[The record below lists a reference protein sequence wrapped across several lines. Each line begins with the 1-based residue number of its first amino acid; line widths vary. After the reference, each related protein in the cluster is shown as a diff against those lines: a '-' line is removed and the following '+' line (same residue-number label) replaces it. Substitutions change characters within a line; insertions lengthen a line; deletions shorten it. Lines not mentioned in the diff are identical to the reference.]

1 VAKED
6 RCHSSI
12 AVFTPPSFNSNELPL
27 VHLAV
32 AARTDVGRIRKG
44 NEDSLHASANAHRG
58 LFIVADGMGGHAAG
72 EVASEMA
79 VEIVSHDLSDLNDL
93 ESADAYEKVARA
105 LRDANRAV
113 YERTR
118 TERDKLGMGSTVSA
132 LLLSETRY
140 IVGHVGDSRIYL
152 VRDGT
157 MRQLTR
163 DHSLVQEQVD
173 AGLLTP
179 EQARRHPQSNV
190 ITRCIGMADEIEP
203 DVFDGEARVGDSF
216 LLASDGLTGMIEDRR
231 IQQLLVSRAK
241 PERIVDALIQEANV
255 NGGNDNITAVVVRV
269 LTADSVNTDRDVT
282 PVPPAPTHG

>member
-1 VAKED
+1 
-6 RCHSSI
+6 
-12 AVFTPPSFNSNELPL
+12 
-27 VHLAV
+27 
-32 AARTDVGRIRKG
+32 
-44 NEDSLHASANAHRG
+44 
-58 LFIVADGMGGHAAG
+58 MGGHAAG

-79 VEIVSHDLSDLNDL
+79 VDIVSHDLSDLNDL
-93 ESADAYEKVARA
+93 EAPDAHAKIARA

-132 LLLSETRY
+132 LLLSETKF
-140 IVGHVGDSRIYL
+140 VVAHVGDSRIYL
-152 VRDGT
+152 VRDGQ
-157 MRQLTR
+157 MSQLTK

-203 DVFDGEARVGDSF
+203 DVFDGEARVGDAF
-216 LLASDGLTGMIEDRR
+216 LLASDGLTGMVDDRR
-231 IQQLLVSRAK
+231 IQQLLMSKAK

-269 LTADSVNTDRDVT
+269 LAVEGNSTDPEVT
-282 PVPPAPTHG
+282 PVPPARSHG

>member
-1 VAKED
+1 
-6 RCHSSI
+6 
-12 AVFTPPSFNSNELPL
+12 

-44 NEDSLHASANAHRG
+44 NEDSLHASANEYRG

-93 ESADAYEKVARA
+93 DAPDAHSRVSRA

-132 LLLSETRY
+132 LLLSENKY
-140 IVGHVGDSRIYL
+140 IVGHVGDSRIYI
-152 VRDGT
+152 VRDGQ
-157 MRQLTR
+157 MQQLTR

-190 ITRCIGMADEIEP
+190 ITRCVGMADDIDP
-203 DVFDGEARVGDSF
+203 DVFNGEVQIGDTF

-241 PERIVDALIQEANV
+241 PERIVDALIQEANM

-269 LTADSVNTDRDVT
+269 LAPGASNTDRDIT
-282 PVPPAPTHG
+282 PIPPARTHG

>member
-1 VAKED
+1 MQAGGA
-6 RCHSSI
+6 S
-12 AVFTPPSFNSNELPL
+12 
-27 VHLAV
+27 
-32 AARTDVGRIRKG
+32 DVGVSRKA
-44 NEDSLHASANAHRG
+44 NEDAFVIDRELGFVA
-58 LFIVADGMGGHAAG
+58 VADGMGGHAAG

-79 VEIVSHDLSDLNDL
+79 VEMVSHELADLNEL
-93 ESADAYEKVARA
+93 EAPDAHERVARA

-132 LLLSETRY
+132 LLLSESRFL
-140 IVGHVGDSRIYL
+140 VGHVGDSRIYL
-152 VRDGT
+152 VRDGE
-157 MRQLTR
+157 MRQLTK

-190 ITRCIGMADEIEP
+190 ITRCIGMADDIEP
-203 DVFDGEARVGDSF
+203 DVFDGESRIGDGF
-216 LLASDGLTGMIEDRR
+216 LLASDGLTGMVDDRR
-231 IQQLLVSRAK
+231 IQQLLLSRAK

-269 LTADSVNTDRDVT
+269 LAHESNSNDRDVT
-282 PVPPAPTHG
+282 PIPPVRTHG

>member
-1 VAKED
+1 
-6 RCHSSI
+6 
-12 AVFTPPSFNSNELPL
+12 
-27 VHLAV
+27 
-32 AARTDVGRIRKG
+32 
-44 NEDSLHASANAHRG
+44 
-58 LFIVADGMGGHAAG
+58 MGGHAAG

-93 ESADAYEKVARA
+93 DSSDSHDRVARA

-113 YERTR
+113 FERTR

-140 IVGHVGDSRIYL
+140 VVGHVGDSRIYI
-152 VRDGT
+152 VRNGE
-157 MRQLTR
+157 MHQLTK

-203 DVFDGEARVGDSF
+203 DVFDGEARVGDAF

-231 IQQLLVSRAK
+231 IQQLLMSRAK
-241 PERIVDALIQEANV
+241 PERIVDALIQEANM

-269 LTADSVNTDRDVT
+269 LEAESTNADREVT
-282 PVPPAPTHG
+282 PIPPARTHG

>member
-1 VAKED
+1 
-6 RCHSSI
+6 
-12 AVFTPPSFNSNELPL
+12 
-27 VHLAV
+27 
-32 AARTDVGRIRKG
+32 
-44 NEDSLHASANAHRG
+44 
-58 LFIVADGMGGHAAG
+58 MGGHAAG

-79 VEIVSHDLSDLNDL
+79 VEMVSHDLSDLNDL
-93 ESADAYEKVARA
+93 EASDSHDRVAHA

-140 IVGHVGDSRIYL
+140 VVGHVGDSRIYL
-152 VRDGT
+152 VRDGQ
-157 MRQLTR
+157 MRQLTK

-203 DVFDGEARVGDSF
+203 DVFDGSVRVGDAF
-216 LLASDGLTGMIEDRR
+216 LLASDGLTGMVEDRR

-269 LTADSVNTDRDVT
+269 LSAESADGGGNGNSREVELRDSRAWVTIATLSRESRSSTSATSSTHSSSPRSVWTSRT
-282 PVPPAPTHG
+282 RQSMPRSIGELRRSLLRRAAER

>member
-1 VAKED
+1 
-6 RCHSSI
+6 
-12 AVFTPPSFNSNELPL
+12 
-27 VHLAV
+27 
-32 AARTDVGRIRKG
+32 
-44 NEDSLHASANAHRG
+44 
-58 LFIVADGMGGHAAG
+58 MGGHAAG

-79 VEIVSHDLSDLNDL
+79 VDMVSHDLSDLNDL
-93 ESADAYEKVARA
+93 EGSEAQQRVAQA

-118 TERDKLGMGSTVSA
+118 IERDKLGMGSTVSA

-140 IVGHVGDSRIYL
+140 LVGHVGDSRIYL
-152 VRDGT
+152 ARDGQ
-157 MRQLTR
+157 MRQLTK

-203 DVFDGEARVGDSF
+203 DVFDGEAKVGDAF
-216 LLASDGLTGMIEDRR
+216 LLASDGLTGLVDDRR
-231 IQQLLVSRAK
+231 IQQLLMSRAK
-241 PERIVDALIQEANV
+241 PERIVDALIQEANS

-269 LTADSVNTDRDVT
+269 LTADTQATDRDIT
-282 PVPPAPTHG
+282 PVPPARTHG

>member
-1 VAKED
+1 M
-6 RCHSSI
+6 
-12 AVFTPPSFNSNELPL
+12 
-27 VHLAV
+27 HLAV

-44 NEDSLHASANAHRG
+44 NEDSLHASANAYRG

-93 ESADAYEKVARA
+93 DAADAHEKVARA

-113 YERTR
+113 FERTR

-140 IVGHVGDSRIYL
+140 VVGHVGDSRIYI
-152 VRDGT
+152 VRENH
-157 MRQLTR
+157 MQQLTK

-190 ITRCIGMADEIEP
+190 ITRCIGMADDIDP
-203 DVFDGEARVGDSF
+203 DVFDGEARIGDTF
-216 LLASDGLTGMIEDRR
+216 LLASDGLTGMIDDRR
-231 IQQLLVSRAK
+231 ISQLLLSRAK
-241 PERIVDALIQEANV
+241 PERIVDALIQEANM

-269 LTADSVNTDRDVT
+269 LALESANTDREVT
-282 PVPPAPTHG
+282 PVPPARTHG

>member
-1 VAKED
+1 MEALRNFASAASTLPCLD
-6 RCHSSI
+6 
-12 AVFTPPSFNSNELPL
+12 SNELPL

-44 NEDSLHASANAHRG
+44 NEDTLHASANAHRG

-79 VEIVSHDLSDLNDL
+79 VEIVTSELADLNDL
-93 ESADAYEKVARA
+93 EAGDAHGRVGRA

-118 TERDKLGMGSTVSA
+118 IERDKMGMGSTVSA
-132 LLLSETRY
+132 LLLSDTRY
-140 IVGHVGDSRIYL
+140 IVGHVGDSRIYIA
-152 VRDGT
+152 RDGH
-157 MRQLTR
+157 MSQLTK

-173 AGLLTP
+173 AGLLTA

-203 DVFDGEARVGDSF
+203 DVFDGAARVGDSF
-216 LLASDGLTGMIEDRR
+216 LLASDGLTGMVDDRR
-231 IQQLLVSRAK
+231 IQQLLMSRAT
-241 PERIVDALIQEANV
+241 PARIVDALILEANN

-269 LTADSVNTDRDVT
+269 LAGDSSHTDREIT
-282 PVPPAPTHG
+282 PVPPARTHG

>member
-1 VAKED
+1 
-6 RCHSSI
+6 
-12 AVFTPPSFNSNELPL
+12 
-27 VHLAV
+27 
-32 AARTDVGRIRKG
+32 
-44 NEDSLHASANAHRG
+44 
-58 LFIVADGMGGHAAG
+58 MGGHAAG

-93 ESADAYEKVARA
+93 DSADSHDRVARS

-132 LLLSETRY
+132 LLLSETKY
-140 IVGHVGDSRIYL
+140 VVGHVGDSRIYI
-152 VRDGT
+152 VRDGA
-157 MRQLTR
+157 MHQLTK

-203 DVFDGEARVGDSF
+203 DVFEGEARVGDAF
-216 LLASDGLTGMIEDRR
+216 LLASDGLTGMIDDRR
-231 IQQLLVSRAK
+231 IQQLLMSRAK
-241 PERIVDALIQEANV
+241 PERIVDALIQEANM

-269 LTADSVNTDRDVT
+269 LEAESTNTDREVT
-282 PVPPAPTHG
+282 PIPPARTHG

>member
-1 VAKED
+1 
-6 RCHSSI
+6 
-12 AVFTPPSFNSNELPL
+12 
-27 VHLAV
+27 
-32 AARTDVGRIRKG
+32 
-44 NEDSLHASANAHRG
+44 
-58 LFIVADGMGGHAAG
+58 MGGHAAG

-93 ESADAYEKVARA
+93 ESADAHERIARA

-118 TERDKLGMGSTVSA
+118 TEHDKLGMGSTVSA

-140 IVGHVGDSRIYL
+140 VVGHVGDSRIYM
-152 VRDGT
+152 VREGQ
-157 MRQLTR
+157 MRQLTK

-203 DVFDGEARVGDSF
+203 DVFAGEAHIGDAF

-231 IQQLLVSRAK
+231 IEQLLLSRAK
-241 PERIVDALIQEANV
+241 PERIVDALIQEANM

-269 LTADSVNTDRDVT
+269 LAVESSSTDPDVT
-282 PVPPAPTHG
+282 PVPPARTHG

>member
-1 VAKED
+1 M
-6 RCHSSI
+6 
-12 AVFTPPSFNSNELPL
+12 
-27 VHLAV
+27 HLAV

-44 NEDSLHASANAHRG
+44 NEDSLHASANAYRG

-79 VEIVSHDLSDLNDL
+79 VEMVSRDLSDLNDL
-93 ESADAYEKVARA
+93 ESRESHQRVANA

-118 TERDKLGMGSTVSA
+118 IERDKLGMGSTVSA
-132 LLLSETRY
+132 LLLSENHY
-140 IVGHVGDSRIYL
+140 LVGHVGDSRIYL
-152 VRDGT
+152 VREGR
-157 MRQLTR
+157 MRQLTK

-190 ITRCIGMADEIEP
+190 ITRCIGMADEIQP
-203 DVFDGEARVGDSF
+203 DVFDGEAMVGDAF
-216 LLASDGLTGMIEDRR
+216 LLASDGLTGMVDDRR
-231 IQQLLVSRAK
+231 IQQLLMSRAK
-241 PERIVDALIQEANV
+241 PERIVDALIAEANT

-269 LTADSVNTDRDVT
+269 LAAEATNTDHDVT
-282 PVPPAPTHG
+282 PVPPARTHG